1 MTNEELVESIQK
13 GINVQENMQQL
24 YDQNRGL
31 IFQWIRPYTRIAETE
46 DLMQEAFFGMRE
58 AVQRYDPGQDV
69 LFTSYASYWIR
80 QAVSRYC
87 DNCGQIGQS
96 KRVPVHMREAVR
108 KFKRFCSEYR
118 SVHGG
123 ADPDD
128 GAICDGMGIDQD
140 KLNRI
145 RKTIIEMNSI
155 SIDAPVPGK
164 DGVTVGDGIPDD
176 FDLEQVVTDQE
187 AERTDGLLLW
197 KQVSTLPERQQDII
211 LKHFRDNIPLKDIAA
226 DCGLSGERVRQLEA
240 KGLKTLHDRTELKQ
254 VALDRDMT
262 VDSVAYR
269 GGARRFR
276 STGMSATEAAAFRSL
291 EKQDTVARYLKLKA
305 DITAMMEASRQSE

>member
-1 MTNEELVESIQK
+1 MTNEELVEAIQK
-13 GINVQENMQQL
+13 GINVQANMQQL
-24 YDQNRGL
+24 YEQNRGL
-31 IFQWIRPYTRIAETE
+31 IFQWIRPYTSIAETA
-46 DLMQEAFFGMRE
+46 DLMQEAFFGLHE

-69 LFTSYASYWIR
+69 RFTSYASYWIR

-96 KRVPVHMREAVR
+96 KRVPVHMREAIR
-108 KFKRFCSEYR
+108 KFKRFCLEYR
-118 SVHGG
+118 SENGSE
-123 ADPDD
+123 PDD
-128 GAICDGMGIDQD
+128 TVICDGMGLDLD

-155 SIDAPVPGK
+155 SIDAPVPGM

-197 KQVSTLPERQQDII
+197 KQVSTLPQRQQDII

-240 KGLKTLHDRTELKQ
+240 KGLKTLHDRAELKQ
-254 VALDRDMT
+254 VALDRDIG

-269 GGARRFR
+269 GGVRRFR
-276 STGMSATEAAAFRSL
+276 NTRTSATEAAALRDL
-291 EKQDTVARYLKLKA
+291 EKQDTVARYLKLRA
-305 DITAMMEASRQSE
+305 DLNAMIEASRQAE

>member
-1 MTNEELVESIQK
+1 
-13 GINVQENMQQL
+13 
-24 YDQNRGL
+24 
-31 IFQWIRPYTRIAETE
+31 
-46 DLMQEAFFGMRE
+46 
-58 AVQRYDPGQDV
+58 
-69 LFTSYASYWIR
+69 
-80 QAVSRYC
+80 
-87 DNCGQIGQS
+87 
-96 KRVPVHMREAVR
+96 
-108 KFKRFCSEYR
+108 
-118 SVHGG
+118 
-123 ADPDD
+123 
-128 GAICDGMGIDQD
+128 MGIDLD

-155 SIDAPVPGK
+155 SIDAPVPGM

-240 KGLKTLHDRTELKQ
+240 KGLKTLHDRAELKQ
-254 VALDRDMT
+254 VALDRDIG

-269 GGARRFR
+269 GGVRRFR
-276 STGMSATEAAAFRSL
+276 NTRTSATEAAALRDL
-291 EKQDTVARYLKLKA
+291 EKQDTVARYLKLRA
-305 DITAMMEASRQSE
+305 DLNAMIEASRQAE